1 MAAQNRTNKFIRNVI
16 GSIVLQVV
24 TIITGFIS
32 PILMLRAFGSEING
46 ITLSILQFISYIS
59 LVEAGLGNAT
69 IFALYKPL
77 ARNDI
82 EARDA
87 VISAARISYNRV
99 GFIFLILGIILA
111 AVYPLIG
118 KTEVLSAWE
127 LSFLV
132 LVLCLSGI
140 INFFVLA
147 KYRTVLS
154 ADQCGYWVSLAS
166 AAQLITNLAII
177 YITIKLGCNVIIVR
191 GSAICSFFVT
201 TIILSIVVHKK
212 YKGINYYAKPNMKAL
227 DKRKDAMTIQLL
239 GIVTTGAP
247 VIILTSMSN
256 FKELSVYAV
265 YGMIAGSLTTC
276 LTVFTSGLSASFGNI
291 YASETEER
299 LKKIVSEFI
308 TGFYFVLTIIYTIA
322 AITIVPFVDVYTK
335 GINDVNYHVP
345 LFGFLIVAKG
355 VIEHLYSP
363 HGMFVQSFGKFRELR
378 LCFLFQA
385 IIAVVATIV
394 MTKKWG
400 IEGAMGAMIV
410 THMYTVVYYLVIT
423 RKKIVRIS
431 MRHNLKLMISVLSIF
446 CTCYLISRLYSFV
459 IETYP
464 QWILYALFIGILV
477 IIVTIISFFIV
488 DRQNMIFLSKRVFK
502 KKSRLTPLPGD
513 ENRI

>member
-1 MAAQNRTNKFIRNVI
+1 MAVSAQNRTNKFLKNVI

-24 TIITGFIS
+24 TIVTGFIS

-69 IFALYKPL
+69 VFALYKPL
-77 ARNDI
+77 ALKDN

-99 GFIFLILGIILA
+99 GIIFLILGVILA
-111 AVYPLIG
+111 AIYPLIG
-118 KTEVLSAWE
+118 KTDVLSSWE

-147 KYRTVLS
+147 KYRTVLT
-154 ADQCGYWVSLAS
+154 ADQCGYWVSMAS
-166 AAQLITNLAII
+166 AAQLLVNLAII
-177 YITIKLGCNVIIVR
+177 YITIKLDCSVIVVR

-201 TIILSIVVHKK
+201 TVILSIVVHRK
-212 YKGINYYAKPNMKAL
+212 YKGINYYALPNMKAL

-247 VIILTSMSN
+247 IIILTAMSN

-265 YGMIAGSLTTC
+265 YGMIVGSLTTC

-291 YASETEER
+291 YASESDEKLR
-299 LKKIVSEFI
+299 KIVSEFM

-322 AITIVPFVDVYTK
+322 VITIVPFVDVYTK
-335 GINDVNYHVP
+335 GITDVNYHVP
-345 LFGFLIVAKG
+345 IFGFLIVIKG

-363 HGMFVQSFGKFRELR
+363 HGMFVQSFGKFKELR

-385 IIAVVATIV
+385 IIAVVATILL
-394 MTKKWG
+394 TTKWG
-400 IEGAMGAMIV
+400 INGAMVAMII
-410 THMYTVVYYLVIT
+410 THLYTVVYYLIIT
-423 RKKIVRIS
+423 KKKIVRIS
-431 MRHNLKLMISVLSIF
+431 MIHNLKLMVTVLSIF
-446 CTCYLISRLYSFV
+446 CLSYLISRLHSFM

-464 QWILYALFIGILV
+464 QWILYAFSVGV
-477 IIVTIISFFIV
+477 MIITVTTISFFAV
-488 DRQNMIFLSKRVFK
+488 DKANMRLLYQRILRK
-502 KKSRLTPLPGD
+502 KKTRLEGQD
-513 ENRI
+513 I